1 MVQWRKTEI
10 IRRFLEEVFIRK
22 EFSGLKKFS
31 LVQNKWLL
39 NIKRKKID
47 KEKQI
52 DDNRLR

>member
-39 NIKRKKID
+39 NIKRKKLD

>member
-1 MVQWRKTEI
+1 MQWRKREI

-22 EFSGLKKFS
+22 EFSGLKKIS

-39 NIKRKKID
+39 NIKRKKLD

-52 DDNRLR
+52 DDNRLH